1 MEYPTDKDGL
11 LLKHQLSPP
20 FRCEDRNIDYRHVH
34 LHYYQLWQVEPCQQL
49 GDVAR
54 RLLLHAWANTFLV
67 TYKTVSKFDFNL

>member
-1 MEYPTDKDGL
+1 MASSRMENPTDKDGL
-11 LLKHQLSPP
+11 TS
-20 FRCEDRNIDYRHVH
+20 EDRNMDYMHVQ

-67 TYKTVSKFDFNL
+67 TYKTVANVDLTF